1 MSVPYGRKSRTR
13 SRIQRAANMRFTP
26 KPFTNCVNCREPKI
40 SHCICSQCGYY
51 NGRFFKKNKL

>member
-26 KPFTNCVNCREPKI
+26 KSFTNCVNCHEPKF
-40 SHCICSQCGYY
+40 SHYICGQCSYY
-51 NGRFFKKNKL
+51 NGRFFKKSNS